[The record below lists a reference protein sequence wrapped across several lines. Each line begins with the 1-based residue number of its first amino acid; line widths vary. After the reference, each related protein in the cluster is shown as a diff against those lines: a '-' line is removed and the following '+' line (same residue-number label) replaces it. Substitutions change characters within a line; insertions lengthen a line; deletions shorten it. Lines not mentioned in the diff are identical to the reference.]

1 MHMAVDSSEVHV
13 INGSFHNVKFL
24 PEFKEVTLNR
34 SSATTTPENSDM
46 IG

>member
-34 SSATTTPENSDM
+34 SFSNNTTRKQ
-46 IG
+46 